1 MLSVKVLHSSKR
13 IMTSGVLIHGC
24 HTLSGGYNPKTQGD
38 HQNSSKRSTN
48 RKPLLNVMKEV
59 FLYST
64 EHKSYFGDHPLPTTI
79 PETPL
84 SLMGSFRNC
93 SCSHVC
99 IFCLIRD
106 IRLFI
111 IMIKLCKKCTSL
123 RGEDKVPHKCMK
135 NREGLGS
142 NPVHGMLPGLDELVQ
157 R

>member
-1 MLSVKVLHSSKR
+1 MLSVKVSHSLKS
-13 IMTSGVLIHGC
+13 IMSSGDLTHGC
-24 HTLSGGYNPKTQGD
+24 HALSGGYNPKTQGD

-64 EHKSYFGDHPLPTTI
+64 ERKSYLGDHPLPTTI

-84 SLMGSFRNC
+84 SLVGSFQNC
-93 SCSHVC
+93 SYSHVR

-111 IMIKLCKKCTSL
+111 VMIKLCK
-123 RGEDKVPHKCMK
+123 
-135 NREGLGS
+135 
-142 NPVHGMLPGLDELVQ
+142 
-157 R
+157 